1 MTPPSDA
8 LVLFGATGDLAYKQ
22 IFPALYEMTRR
33 GRLNIP
39 IIGLARPPWSNQQL
53 RERARESIA
62 ARGDVDAA
70 IFDRLAKRI
79 TYVAGDYRDDAVF
92 AALRRE
98 LGDCGRP
105 LFYLAIP
112 PSMFATVASKL
123 AASGCAAGSRVVVE
137 KPFGRDLHSAR
148 ALEAEL
154 RRWFGDEDIFRI
166 DHYLGKEPVQN
177 LLYFRFAN
185 AFLEPLWNRQHVER
199 VDIRM
204 AERFDVVGRGAF
216 YEEAGAIRDVV
227 QNHLLQVLALIAMEP
242 PADAGGAA
250 ADAAKV
256 ALLESVQPLTA
267 ADVVRG
273 QYRGYRLE
281 RGVAADSDVETYA
294 AVRLAIDN
302 PRWSG
307 VPFVIRTGKCLD
319 ATSTTVRVRLK
330 PPARMV
336 FDEAP
341 ARNEFCFELGP
352 DVVIA
357 LVARAKVP
365 GEAMIGED
373 VDLVEVRQATDAM
386 LPYQRLLGDALEG
399 DHTLFGSFAGVEA
412 SWAIVDE
419 VVRNHDPAMPYDCGT
434 AGPPD
439 PF

>member
-1 MTPPSDA
+1 M
-8 LVLFGATGDLAYKQ
+8 
-22 IFPALYEMTRR
+22 
-33 GRLNIP
+33 
-39 IIGLARPPWSNQQL
+39 
-53 RERARESIA
+53 
-62 ARGDVDAA
+62 
-70 IFDRLAKRI
+70 
-79 TYVAGDYRDDAVF
+79 
-92 AALRRE
+92 
-98 LGDCGRP
+98 
-105 LFYLAIP
+105 
-112 PSMFATVASKL
+112 
-123 AASGCAAGSRVVVE
+123 VVE

-204 AERFDVVGRGAF
+204 AERFDVAGRGAF

-242 PADAGGAA
+242 PTDAGGAA

-273 QYRGYRLE
+273 QYRGYRSE

-294 AVRLAIDN
+294 AVRLAIAN

-330 PPARMV
+330 PPSRLV
-336 FDEAP
+336 FDEAAP

-386 LPYQRLLGDALEG
+386 LPYERLLGDALEG

-412 SWAIVDE
+412 SWSIVDE

-439 PF
+439 FF